1 MQRSQIFSMA
11 CALAL
16 MAGCAHNKNSK
27 MASAQS
33 SQDVTS
39 TGETSAAPAPAVDPD
54 SLKGSW
60 TLAAPRQQQQGA
72 SITAAEGTHVNLD
85 AGNLSG
91 EYVVQGNY
99 LLILTR
105 DERLR
110 PLAWR
115 INSADSLTCVRSA
128 DMGDGKDY
136 TGVTLVRSA
145 DESNSTFTET
155 DTSELAPDEQ

>member
-1 MQRSQIFSMA
+1 MTA
-11 CALAL
+11 A
-16 MAGCAHNKNSK
+16 AG
-27 MASAQS
+27 AQS
-33 SQDVTS
+33 SQSAISDTS
-39 TGETSAAPAPAVDPD
+39 GSDASAPAPAVDPA

-60 TLAAPRQQQQGA
+60 TLAAPREQQQGA
-72 SITAAEGTHVNLD
+72 SIAAAEGTHVNID

-115 INSADSLTCVRSA
+115 INSTDSLTCVRSA
-128 DMGDGKDY
+128 DLGDGKDY

-145 DESNSTFTET
+145 GDSNSTFTQT
-155 DTSELAPDEQ
+155 DTTELAPDNQ